1 MAFDPM
7 TGEPIEEKQEN
18 GLQFDPMTGEPI
30 GQPMTVEQP
39 MGGFDPMTGEPIGQP
54 TAVEQPMGGF
64 DPMTGEPIGQPT
76 AAEQPMGGF
85 DPMTGDPIGQEAA
98 QVNVSTNKAMIGKNN
113 KLPIIIGAIAGVAV
127 VIVFVFVILF
137 SGVFAGKAG
146 KVTTAINNTFKKK
159 PHFVETLEPL
169 NVIGKDKYTIAIS
182 GEIDDIQMNGEVR
195 ISNKEKQVSATLD
208 YEDYPKVEALASLD
222 ANTLKVEIPAISK
235 NVFVYN
241 YKKNNTG
248 YLTEMLS
255 DDEINAINAVLESTA
270 GGNEIPEE
278 IYNDLQEVISK
289 EFKALKFTNAE
300 KEEYTVD
307 DKDVTCKGYM
317 VAITADNVINV
328 IDGIEEVVNNNLES
342 LIDSEM
348 IDVEELA
355 TEFEDIR
362 GEAEYMEDIEVT
374 FYIYKNML
382 AAVKVYS
389 EDMDDEVEL
398 CFEGGDYRAQNMTLK
413 MDSYRIQLKGED
425 SGSKEEFTL
434 KARYGSESEEI
445 GSLEYNYENGKFSFD
460 IDGENVSGRLTKEGS
475 SVILKINEINT
486 YYESLSPDIEIAFTE
501 GAKMQKFSG
510 KEFDFGNADEDDF
523 MDLAEDIQ
531 DEMQDSDLYYLFED
545 LF

>member
-64 DPMTGEPIGQPT
+64 DPLTGEPIGQPT

-85 DPMTGDPIGQEAA
+85 DPMTGEPIGQEAA

>member
-54 TAVEQPMGGF
+54 TAAEQPMGGF
-64 DPMTGEPIGQPT
+64 DPMTGE
-76 AAEQPMGGF
+76 
-85 DPMTGDPIGQEAA
+85 PIGQEAA

>member
-85 DPMTGDPIGQEAA
+85 DPMTGEPIGQEAA